1 MLASHS
7 ISFSGPWL
15 YVFKESMD
23 LSPAYE
29 ITPNLDLTHN
39 ALDSSPTALTLKF
52 RNKDYIF
59 SIVIL
64 NKLLCKFGSLIESK
78 TELLAKTND
87 VKVVF
92 QKRCDAETVVIHV
105 GKYRFGSS
113 LKSFRLKVLPHK
125 PKKGIGKRSRESKKQ
140 SSYVHDVSA
149 V

>member
-78 TELLAKTND
+78 TELLAKTNGI
-87 VKVVF
+87 KVVF
-92 QKRCDAETVVIHV
+92 QKRCDAETSVTHV
-105 GKYRFGSS
+105 GKYCFRSS
-113 LKSFRLKVLPHK
+113 LKSFRLKVLSHK
-125 PKKGIGKRSRESKKQ
+125 PKKGTGKTGKARKQ
-140 SSYVHDVSA
+140 SSCA
-149 V
+149 